1 MTIKLRY
8 CALALIIVAAAVTSN
23 TKYHSNP
30 YETASDTFRGRVL
43 GFEIFRIPSNSMQ
56 PTLVPGDNIFVSTR
70 AYQTQSPEL
79 NDVIIFLYPKDR
91 GINYVKRLIGL
102 PGDTVRIENFNVY
115 VNGKII
121 NQTYLDKKLV
131 QKPFS
136 RFMKELTIPQGKLFV
151 LGDNRDNSNDGRFF
165 GLVDKADVI
174 GKAKMIV
181 LGQPNRIGQTIQ

>member
-1 MTIKLRY
+1 
-8 CALALIIVAAAVTSN
+8 
-23 TKYHSNP
+23 
-30 YETASDTFRGRVL
+30 
-43 GFEIFRIPSNSMQ
+43 MQ